1 MPGKNRGIV
10 IAVST
15 ATLFWAGLAD
25 GQQVPCSTPGCL
37 APRAQEV
44 ANRLRAQAER
54 GRMDRNAVLA
64 LLQLSR
70 SHPPEELEALAD
82 SIMTVGIDLA
92 TQEGPDGYAIGTIA
106 ANALITAATWR
117 PDREDGQGIPYPPA
131 ADRVVELAY
140 RLPGGD
146 VGVLNQV
153 RSIIGDEQW
162 VSHLRQFATS
172 DLHPSASIAIINL
185 QRDAPGGIDIL
196 RELYEED
203 LVTEPRAQ
211 WRLQQLANARG
222 WS

>member
-1 MPGKNRGIV
+1 MPGKNRVIV

-25 GQQVPCSTPGCL
+25 GQQVPCYTPGCL

-54 GRMDRNAVLA
+54 GRMEHNAVLA

-70 SHPPEELEALAD
+70 SHPPEELQALAD
-82 SIMTVGIDLA
+82 SIMAVGIDLA
-92 TQEGPDGYAIGTIA
+92 TQEGPDGYTIGTMA

-117 PDREDGQGIPYPPA
+117 PDREGGRGIPYPPA
-131 ADRVVELAY
+131 ADRVVEMAY

-146 VGVLNQV
+146 VRVLNRV

-162 VSHLRQFATS
+162 VSHLRQLATS
-172 DLHPSASIAIINL
+172 DLTPGAARAVVEL
-185 QRDAPGGIDIL
+185 EEDAPGGIDIL

-203 LVTEPRAQ
+203 LVTEPRAR